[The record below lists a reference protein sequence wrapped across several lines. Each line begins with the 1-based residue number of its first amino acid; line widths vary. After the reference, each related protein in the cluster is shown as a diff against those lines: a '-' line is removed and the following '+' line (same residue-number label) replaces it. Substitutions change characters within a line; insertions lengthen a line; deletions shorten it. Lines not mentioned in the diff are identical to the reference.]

1 MEIQR
6 IVLRHMKM
14 DLLHPFTTAVGT
26 EYDKDFI
33 LVEVLTKDGISGW
46 AESVAAIDA
55 TYKEETVKTNWHM
68 MEDFLIPLLL
78 KEPISHPDEVSER
91 FHHVR
96 GNYMAKAA
104 LEGAIWDAYA
114 KQQGV
119 SLATA
124 LGGKLEKIEVG
135 VSIGIQDTVEEL
147 LSLIEG
153 SLQEGYKRIKVKI
166 QPGWDL
172 NILAE
177 IRKRYPDI
185 PLMADANTAYT
196 LDDIDTLKA
205 MDQFNLT
212 MIEQPLGFDD
222 IIDHAQLQAQIETPI
237 CLDESIH
244 SVEDVRKAI
253 QLGSCKIINIKI
265 GRVGG
270 LTESK
275 RIHDLCEANGIPV
288 WCGGMLESGV
298 GRAHNIAITS
308 LSNFKLPGDTAA
320 SAHYWK
326 EDIIDPEVIV
336 EDGMITIPKLPG
348 IGYEPNR
355 DRIEKYT
362 LYSRTF
368 HSKLKISK

>member
-1 MEIQR
+1 MEIER

-33 LVEVLTKDGISGW
+33 LVEVKTKDGMTGW

-78 KEPISHPDEVSER
+78 KEPISHPDEVSEL
-91 FHHVR
+91 FSHVR

-119 SLATA
+119 SLASA
-124 LGGKLEKIEVG
+124 LGGTLEKIEVG

-147 LSLIEG
+147 LALIEG
-153 SLQEGYKRIKVKI
+153 HLQEGYKRIKVKI

-177 IRKRYPDI
+177 IRKHYPEI

-196 LDDIDTLKA
+196 LEDIDTLKA

-222 IIDHAQLQAQIETPI
+222 IVDHAQLQAQMETPI

-275 RIHDLCEANGIPV
+275 KIHDLCEANGISV

-308 LSNFKLPGDTAA
+308 LSNFTLPGDTAA

-355 DRIEKYT
+355 DRIDKYT
-362 LYSRTF
+362 LSSRTF
-368 HSKLKISK
+368 HL

>member
-33 LVEVLTKDGISGW
+33 LVEVKTKEGISGW

-78 KEPISHPDEVSER
+78 KEPISHPDEVFER

-114 KQQGV
+114 KQQGI
-119 SLATA
+119 SLAKA
-124 LGGKLEKIEVG
+124 LGGTRDKIEAGISV
-135 VSIGIQDTVEEL
+135 GIQDSVDDL
-147 LSLIEG
+147 LHMIDGYLET
-153 SLQEGYKRIKVKI
+153 GYKRIKVKI

-172 NILAE
+172 NILRE
-177 IRKRYPDI
+177 IRIRYPDI
-185 PLMADANTAYT
+185 ALMADANTAYT
-196 LDDIDTLKA
+196 LEDIDTLKA
-205 MDQFNLT
+205 MDEFNLT

-222 IIDHAQLQAQIETPI
+222 IVDHAQLQAQIRTPV

-253 QLGSCKIINIKI
+253 YLGSCKVINIKI

-270 LTESK
+270 LSESK

-288 WCGGMLESGV
+288 WCGGMLESGI

-308 LSNFKLPGDTAA
+308 LSNFTLPGDTAA
-320 SAHYWK
+320 SSRYWK
-326 EDIIDPEVIV
+326 EDIIDPEVTV
-336 EDGMITIPKLPG
+336 EDGMITVPTLPG

-355 DRIEKYT
+355 DRIDRYT
-362 LYSRTF
+362 LYCRTF
-368 HSKLKISK
+368 HA

>member
-33 LVEVLTKDGISGW
+33 LIEVKTKDGITGW

-68 MEDFLIPLLL
+68 MEDFLIPVLL

-119 SLATA
+119 SLARA
-124 LGGKLEKIEVG
+124 LGGTLEKIEVG

-147 LSLIEG
+147 LALIEG
-153 SLQEGYKRIKVKI
+153 HLQEGYKRIKVKI

-177 IRKRYPDI
+177 IRKHYPDI

-196 LDDIDTLKA
+196 LEDIETLKA
-205 MDQFNLT
+205 MDQFNLM

-222 IIDHAQLQAQIETPI
+222 IVDHAQLQAQIETPI

-253 QLGSCKIINIKI
+253 HLGSCKIINIKI

-275 RIHDLCEANGIPV
+275 KIHDLCAANGIPV
-288 WCGGMLESGV
+288 WCGGMLEAGI

-308 LSNFKLPGDTAA
+308 LSNFTLPGDTAA
-320 SAHYWK
+320 SARYWK

-336 EDGMITIPKLPG
+336 EDGLITIPKQPG

-355 DRIEKYT
+355 DRIDKYT

-368 HSKLKISK
+368 HS